1 MKKCVLV
8 AIVAVSILVHV
19 SPQDKPS
26 AARAFL
32 ETKEKSGLGAA
43 LSWLDGLDAEN
54 APGYFFD
61 EKEFLNIGKEMK
73 SFGYVE
79 EAARFF
85 EKATQLIPQSSVI
98 WETLGATHIRLLRKD
113 EAVRCFQQAIA
124 VDPKNRGAQQQLKM
138 IDILLEDTR
147 YETREKMRFRP
158 GENTGLKGSYLGQ
171 RPPGLKPELFAPGIV
186 SVFGSNENTV
196 TLSPDGRE
204 LYFGKESGI
213 WVCRW
218 TERGW
223 TAPQNTGWPGYEM
236 WISPESGKM
245 YYTGYEP
252 GIWVMERSGA
262 DWGKPQ
268 KIVSNGMFST
278 LTRDETLYTTE
289 FSEKGK
295 ANVGRYVKKDGKY
308 ETPEVLGPEINSPSG
323 FDAHPNVAPDGSFLL
338 FDRQLP
344 GGNRLF
350 ISFKSPDGGW
360 SSARSLGDEFNG
372 SLSTFSPDGKYLFF
386 MKNRDIYWASA
397 KIIEEL
403 RPKQSKR

>member
-1 MKKCVLV
+1 MKKPFLA
-8 AIVAVSILVHV
+8 AIVTASLFIQLH
-19 SPQDKPS
+19 PQEKLS
-26 AARAFL
+26 AAKTFL
-32 ETKEKSGLGAA
+32 ETKEKSGLEAA
-43 LSWLDGLDAEN
+43 LLWFDGLDAERAQQYLCAEN
-54 APGYFFD
+54 
-61 EKEFLNIGKEMK
+61 EFLNIGKEMR

-85 EKATQLIPQSSVI
+85 KKATELIPQSSLV
-98 WETLGATHIRLLRKD
+98 WENLGMTQVRLLRKD

-124 VDPKNRGAQQQLKM
+124 VDPKNQGAQVQLKM
-138 IDILLEDTR
+138 IDLLLESTR
-147 YETREKMRFRP
+147 HETRAKMNFRP
-158 GENTGLKGSYLGQ
+158 GENTGVQGPYLGQ

-218 TERGW
+218 TEKGW

-236 WISPESGKM
+236 WISPHNEKM

-252 GIWVMERSGA
+252 GIWVMERAGA
-262 DWGKPQ
+262 EWGRPQ

-278 LTRDETLYTTE
+278 LTEDETLYTTV

-295 ANVGRYVKKDGKY
+295 ANVGRYVKKDGTY
-308 ETPEVLGPEINSPSG
+308 ETPEVLGPEINSPGG
-323 FDAHPNVAPDGSFLL
+323 FDAHPNIAPDGNVLL

-344 GGNRLF
+344 EGNRLF
-350 ISFKSPDGGW
+350 VSFRGPDGGW
-360 SSARSLGDEFNG
+360 SPAQPLGAEFNG
-372 SLSTFSPDGKYLFF
+372 SVSTFSPDGKYLFF
-386 MKNRDIYWASA
+386 MKNRDIYWADA
-397 KIIEEL
+397 KIIEGL
-403 RPKQSKR
+403 RPKKEK

>member
-1 MKKCVLV
+1 MKKCFFIAFITTSLL
-8 AIVAVSILVHV
+8 IQLH
-19 SPQDKPS
+19 PQEKRS
-26 AARAFL
+26 AAKAFL
-32 ETKEKSGLGAA
+32 ETREKSGLGAA
-43 LSWLDGLDAEN
+43 LSWLDGLDAEK
-54 APGYFFD
+54 AQQFLCD

-85 EKATQLIPQSSVI
+85 KKATELIPQSSMI
-98 WETLGATHIRLLRKD
+98 WETLAVTHVRALRKD

-124 VDPKNRGAQQQLKM
+124 LDPKNRGAQQQLKM

-147 YETREKMRFRP
+147 YETREKMKFRP
-158 GENTGLKGSYLGQ
+158 GENTGLQGPYLGQ

-213 WVCRW
+213 WVCRR
-218 TERGW
+218 TEKGW

-236 WISPESGKM
+236 WISPDTGKM

-252 GIWVMERSGA
+252 GIWVMERSGTG
-262 DWGKPQ
+262 WGKPQ

-278 LTRDETLYTTE
+278 LSRDETLYTTV
-289 FSEKGK
+289 FSERGK

-308 ETPEVLGPEINSPSG
+308 ETPEVLGPEINSPNG
-323 FDAHPNVAPDGSFLL
+323 FDAHPNVAPDGSFIL
-338 FDRQLP
+338 FDRQRP
-344 GGNRLF
+344 EGNGLF
-350 ISFKSPDGGW
+350 ISFKGPDGAW
-360 SSARSLGDEFNG
+360 SPARSLGSEFNG

-386 MKNRDIYWASA
+386 MKNRDIYWVSA
-397 KIIEEL
+397 KIIEDL
-403 RPKQSKR
+403 KPKKQK